1 MMKNKKIVQ
10 KSMCFFSENAS
21 VIGLAFMLLVGTL
34 INSSFLTTD
43 NISNILRQ
51 MSTVSIVAL
60 GMAVVIISGSID
72 LSVGSLFCLTA
83 FIASYLSQYNTVLA
97 VGGTL
102 LAGMMIGGFNGFL
115 VTKMKIHPWIATLA
129 MMLGLRGLVL
139 ILTGEDTYKPDVKNA
154 AFENIA
160 RGGIGT
166 FLNYPMIIM
175 LVLAVLFAVMMKY
188 TRIGRDFYVCGGN
201 REAARMMGINVQRAV
216 VVSFILSGFTC
227 AVSGTILAA
236 RLGSVSPL
244 AGDGNEMYAIASCV
258 VGGIYL
264 SGGRGKIHGA
274 FIGSIIIGL
283 LTNIFNMQSW
293 LSTFWESVITGSLV
307 LIVVL
312 LQKISAMRA
321 EHNRKIV
328 DTI

>member
-1 MMKNKKIVQ
+1 MRKTMH
-10 KSMCFFSENAS
+10 FFSENAS
-21 VIGLAFMLLVGTL
+21 VVGLAFMLLVGTL
-34 INSSFLTTD
+34 INSSFLTMD

-51 MSTVSIVAL
+51 MSTVSIVTL

-83 FIASYLSQYNTVLA
+83 FIACYLSQYNTVLA
-97 VGGTL
+97 VVGTL
-102 LAGMMIGGFNGFL
+102 LAGMAIGGFNGFL

-139 ILTGEDTYKPDVKNA
+139 ILTGEDTYKPAIENVG
-154 AFENIA
+154 FEKIA
-160 RGGIGT
+160 RSGIGT
-166 FLNYPMIIM
+166 FFNYPMLIM
-175 LVLAVLFAVMMKY
+175 LVLAVLFAVMMKF

-227 AVSGTILAA
+227 AVSGIILAA

-274 FIGSIIIGL
+274 FIGSVIIGL

-312 LQKISAMRA
+312 LQKVSAARA

-328 DTI
+328 EKI

>member
-1 MMKNKKIVQ
+1 MEKSKAITKI
-10 KSMCFFSENAS
+10 SHFLGENAS
-21 VIGLAFMLLVGTL
+21 IIGLAFMMLVGTL
-34 INSSFLTTD
+34 INPSFLTLG

-51 MSTVSIVAL
+51 MSTVSIVTL

-83 FIASYLSQYNTVLA
+83 FIASYLSQYGTVLA
-97 VGGTL
+97 VAGTL
-102 LAGMMIGGFNGFL
+102 AAGCLIGAVNGFF
-115 VTKMKIHPWIATLA
+115 VTKMKIHPWIATLS

-139 ILTGEDTYKPDVKNA
+139 ILTGEDTYKPAVANK
-154 AFENIA
+154 AFEQIA
-160 RGGIGT
+160 RGGIGS
-166 FLNYPMIIM
+166 FFNYPLIIM
-175 LVLAVLFAVMMKY
+175 VVLAVIFALMMKY

-201 REAARMMGINVQRAV
+201 REAARMMGIDVERAV
-216 VVSFILSGFTC
+216 GVSFVLSGFTC
-227 AVSGTILAA
+227 AVSGIILAA

-264 SGGRGKIHGA
+264 TGGRGKIHGA
-274 FIGSIIIGL
+274 FIGSMIIGL
-283 LTNIFNMQSW
+283 LTNIFNMQSL

-312 LQKISAMRA
+312 LQQVSAARA
-321 EHNRKIV
+321 EHNRKINEN
-328 DTI
+328 I

>member
-1 MMKNKKIVQ
+1 MKNKNMIRKILH
-10 KSMCFFSENAS
+10 FFSENAS
-21 VIGLAFMLLVGTL
+21 IIGLAFMLLVGTL
-34 INSSFLTTD
+34 INSSFLTVD

-51 MSTVSIVAL
+51 MSTVLIVTL
-60 GMAVVIISGSID
+60 GMTVVIISGSID

-83 FIASYLSQYNTVLA
+83 FISSYLSQYNTILA
-97 VGGTL
+97 VAGTL
-102 LAGMMIGGFNGFL
+102 AAGMAIGAFNGFL
-115 VTKMKIHPWIATLA
+115 VTKMRIHPWIATLA

-139 ILTGEDTYKPDVKNA
+139 ILTKEDTYKPGVANT
-154 AFENIA
+154 AFESIA
-160 RGGIGT
+160 RGSIGT
-166 FLNYPMIIM
+166 FLNYPLIIM
-175 LVLAVLFAVMMKY
+175 LVLAVLFALMMKY

-201 REAARMMGINVQRAV
+201 REAARMMGINVERAINI
-216 VVSFILSGFTC
+216 SFILSGFTC
-227 AVSGTILAA
+227 AVSGIILAA

-264 SGGRGKIHGA
+264 SGGRGKVHGA
-274 FIGSIIIGL
+274 FIGSMIIGL

-312 LQKISAMRA
+312 LQKVSAMRA

-328 DTI
+328 ETI